1 MSTFVYRQGVLHAEA
16 CAVPDLVRQFGSPL
30 YVYSKQALLS
40 QFQRYQ
46 DALDDYDGLI
56 CYAVKANSNLG
67 VLKVLAEAGAGF
79 DIVSVGELER
89 VLRAGGRPDR
99 VVFSGVGKQRDEI
112 ARALAVGIHC
122 FNVESY
128 PELELINAVAQELKV
143 QAPVSLRVNP
153 NVDAGTHPYIST
165 GLKANKFGVPV
176 EEAEAFYRRAND
188 LQHIDVVGVDCH
200 IGSQLTDTAPLA
212 EALDSLLALV
222 DRLADSGIKLSH
234 VDMGG
239 GLGVSY
245 QDDEQA
251 PDIEAYIEFIK
262 SRLAPRGLSLVLEPG
277 RSIVADAGIF
287 VTQVQLL
294 KEGEEKNFAVVDG
307 AMNDLLRP
315 ALYGAW
321 QRVQPVAQTEGRE
334 VRTWDIVGPICE
346 TGDFLAKD
354 RDLALHTGDLL
365 AIMQAGAYGF
375 VMASNYNTRPRAAE
389 IMVDGA
395 AVALVRRRET
405 LDDLLALEQGML

>member
-30 YVYSKQALLS
+30 YIYSKQALLS

-46 DALDDYDGLI
+46 DALDDYSGLV
-56 CYAVKANSNLG
+56 CYAVKANSNLS
-67 VLKVLAEAGAGF
+67 VLKVLADAGAGF
-79 DIVSVGELER
+79 DIVSMGELER

-112 ARALAVGIHC
+112 ERALAVGIHC

-128 PELELINAVAQELKV
+128 PELELINSVAQDMKV

-176 EEAEAFYRRAND
+176 EQAEAFYRQAHD
-188 LQHIDVVGVDCH
+188 LPHINVVGVDCH
-200 IGSQLTDTAPLA
+200 IGSQLTDTAPLV

-222 DRLADSGIKLSH
+222 ERLAESGISLRH

-245 QDDEQA
+245 NDGEAA
-251 PDIEAYIEFIK
+251 PDIEAYIEYIK
-262 SRLAPRGLSLVLEPG
+262 SRLAPYGLSLVLEPG

-294 KEGEEKNFAVVDG
+294 KEGEDKNFAVVDG

-321 QRVQPVAQTEGRE
+321 QRVQPVTQNTDGTAQ
-334 VRTWDIVGPICE
+334 TWDIVGPICE

-354 RDLALHTGDLL
+354 RTLALQAGDLL

-375 VMASNYNTRPRAAE
+375 VMASNYNTRPRVAE
-389 IMVDGA
+389 IMVDGDQ
-395 AVALVRRRET
+395 VKLVRRRET
-405 LDDLLALEQGML
+405 LDDLLALEEGVL